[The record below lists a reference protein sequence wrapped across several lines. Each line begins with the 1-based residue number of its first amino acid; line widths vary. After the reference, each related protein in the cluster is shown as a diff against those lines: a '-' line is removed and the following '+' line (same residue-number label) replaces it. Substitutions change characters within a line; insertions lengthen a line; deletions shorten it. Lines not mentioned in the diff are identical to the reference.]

1 MTSVHIARSEWSIRY
16 EDRLLL
22 LGSCFSDNIARKMQ
36 EYYLQVT
43 GNPFG
48 TLYNPISIAHHMT
61 DELLADKDVILVTF
75 GTAWVYVDKLRVES
89 GEWSVERGELS
100 VERGDLAAVV
110 DNCQKRPAAEFIRY
124 RLTVEDIVSA
134 WRPILERYSDKR
146 FVFTV
151 SPIRHRKDGLHE
163 NQISKAILLQ
173 AIDSLTAQ
181 RFGSSQDGLT
191 SGSASGQ
198 VSYFPSYEIVL
209 DELRDY
215 RYYAEDL
222 VHPSAVAVEYIWERL
237 VETYL
242 YDERTRVSMRELHQL
257 WRDTQHR
264 MLHPETE
271 EAKRFAEHVQAERDR
286 LRIQYPWIE

>member
-1 MTSVHIARSEWSIRY
+1 MTAVHIARSEWSIRY

-22 LGSCFSDNIARKMQ
+22 LGSCFSDHIARKMQ

-48 TLYNPISIAHHMT
+48 ALYNPISIAHHMT

-75 GTAWVYVDKLRVES
+75 GTAWVYVDKLRVER
-89 GEWSVERGELS
+89 GEWS

-181 RFGSSQDGLT
+181 RSD
-191 SGSASGQ
+191 SASGQ

-215 RYYAEDL
+215 RYYAEDM
-222 VHPSAVAVEYIWERL
+222 VHPSAVAVEYIWERFRD
-237 VETYL
+237 TYI
-242 YDERTRVSMRELHQL
+242 YEESTRVSMRELHQL

-271 EAKRFAEHVQAERDR
+271 EAKRFAQHVQAEKDR

>member
-1 MTSVHIARSEWSIRY
+1 MTAVHIARSEWSIRY

-22 LGSCFSDNIARKMQ
+22 LGSCFSDHIARKMQ

-48 TLYNPISIAHHMT
+48 ALYNPISIAHHMT

-89 GEWSVERGELS
+89 GECRVES
-100 VERGDLAAVV
+100 GDLAAVV

-134 WRPILERYSDKR
+134 WRPILERYSNKR

-173 AIDSLTAQ
+173 AIDTLTAQ
-181 RFGSSQDGLT
+181 RSDSASGLT

-215 RYYAEDL
+215 RYYAEDM
-222 VHPSAVAVEYIWERL
+222 VHPSAVAVEYIWERFRD
-237 VETYL
+237 TYI
-242 YDERTRVSMRELHQL
+242 YEESTRVSMRELHQL

-271 EAKRFAEHVQAERDR
+271 EAKRFAEHVQAEIDR

>member
-1 MTSVHIARSEWSIRY
+1 MTAVHIERSEWSIRY

-89 GEWSVERGELS
+89 GELS

-173 AIDSLTAQ
+173 AIDTLTAQ
-181 RFGSSQDGLT
+181 RSD
-191 SGSASGQ
+191 SASAL

-215 RYYAEDL
+215 RYYAEDM
-222 VHPSAVAVEYIWERL
+222 VHPSAVAVEYIWERFRD
-237 VETYL
+237 TYI
-242 YDERTRVSMRELHQL
+242 YEESMRASMRELHQL

-271 EAKRFAEHVQAERDR
+271 EAKRFAEHVQAEKDR